1 MLQIFGFHRGNVRR
15 RIHKPGCHGVHADS
29 EISSFQRQRA
39 RESLDSRLGAVIGD
53 HVRLGESGTR
63 EVDDGAA
70 PSLPHVRENCAR
82 CQKSAQQ
89 VIIQFVI
96 PIVQAVLDCGLVAGK
111 APCQID
117 QDVNP
122 FVLT

>member
-1 MLQIFGFHRGNVRR
+1 MLYWRG
-15 RIHKPGCHGVHADS
+15 S
-29 EISSFQRQRA
+29 
-39 RESLDSRLGAVIGD
+39 AVIGD

-70 PSLPHVRENCAR
+70 PTVPHVRENCAR
-82 CQKSAQQ
+82 SQKSAKK
-89 VIIQFVI
+89 VIVQFVI
-96 PIVQAVLDCGLVAGK
+96 PIVQAVLDCGLVASK
-111 APCQID
+111 ASCEID